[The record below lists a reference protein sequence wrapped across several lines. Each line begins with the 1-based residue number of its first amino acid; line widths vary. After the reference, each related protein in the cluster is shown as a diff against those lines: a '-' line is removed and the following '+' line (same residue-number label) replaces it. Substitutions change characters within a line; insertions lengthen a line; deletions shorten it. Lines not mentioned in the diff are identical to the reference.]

1 MNISKKYILSGVIA
15 TSVAIPLC
23 STISNADT
31 IEYRTITANSVNF
44 RTGPGTNYS
53 SMKKLNKGDTV
64 EYIGTSGTWINVS
77 YNGEVGYVH
86 SDYVSS
92 PGSSNQTITKVVT
105 ATTLNVRSGAGTN
118 YSKIGTLSK
127 GDEVSVISES
137 NGWAKINYKGTNGY
151 VSNDYIVSKN
161 NSGSSSESIISY
173 KIVTATTLNVRSG
186 AGTNYSKIGTLS
198 KGDEVSVISE
208 SNGWAKINY
217 KGTNG
222 YVSSDYIV
230 SKDNSGSSSESITSY
245 KIVTATTLN
254 VRSGPGTSYSK
265 ITTISYGAEVGVISE
280 SNGWSKIKYNGK
292 TGYVSSQYLSN
303 KSEGSND
310 SSETNSKV
318 DKLIS
323 FAKTLLGKDYSW
335 GAEGPNSFDCSG
347 FTYYVFKQSAGITIP
362 RVSKDQSKYGTY
374 VSRSS
379 VKKGDLVFFDTNGSN
394 DGNVSHVGIYIGNG
408 QFIHASS
415 SKDEVVISDFNSN
428 YYTNAFVNAR
438 RVL

>member
-15 TSVAIPLC
+15 TSVAIPL
-23 STISNADT
+23 SSAISNADT

-64 EYIGTSGTWINVS
+64 EYISTSGTWVNVK
-77 YNGEVGYVH
+77 YNGQTGYVH

-92 PGSSNQTITKVVT
+92 
-105 ATTLNVRSGAGTN
+105 
-118 YSKIGTLSK
+118 
-127 GDEVSVISES
+127 
-137 NGWAKINYKGTNGY
+137 
-151 VSNDYIVSKN
+151 
-161 NSGSSSESIISY
+161 SSSSTQTTT

-208 SNGWAKINY
+208 SNGWAKIKYN
-217 KGTNG
+217 GTNA
-222 YVSSDYIV
+222 YVSSEYIV
-230 SKDNSGSSSESITSY
+230 SKSDSGSSTESIKSY
-245 KIVTATTLN
+245 KVVNATTLN

-265 ITTISYGAEVGVISE
+265 ITTISYGTEVGVISE
-280 SNGWSKIKYNGK
+280 SNGWSKINYNGK

-303 KSEGSND
+303 KSEGSTD
-310 SSETNSKV
+310 SSTTSSKV

-362 RVSKDQSKYGTY
+362 RVSKDQSKYGAY
-374 VSRSS
+374 VSRSN
-379 VKKGDLVFFDTNGSN
+379 VQKGDLVFFDTDGSN

>member
-310 SSETNSKV
+310 SSATNSKV